1 MNEKSIRTAIET
13 GHTFGSY
20 PDYFSLEDQVRF
32 AYNDA
37 LKLRGQGYP
46 DAATSERCVS
56 IISRTLYEDYPNLYD
71 NEFPILLQAG
81 VSGELGKDTWVS
93 GATVLQWI
101 RLYSRH
107 QTRLVVID
115 EAHKEAKSGRLT
127 KEEIAERNEKA
138 FHDGMERGRRSFAEH
153 GTIFHPEGFAIPRWP
168 AMIYE
173 EFRRRGVIPEP
184 GREQQ
189 DYAAAKAETHDRE
202 HPVKVSKPEFMA
214 LHKADIT
221 KAYLLE
227 AYFVQDMKKVTEY
240 QKNENQSNLI
250 TEY

>member
-1 MNEKSIRTAIET
+1 MNQQAIREAITT
-13 GHTFGSY
+13 GDAVSSY
-20 PDYFSLEDQVRF
+20 GTTSKLEEIVRWKLCDAYRLHGQTPDVSTLDTVVR
-32 AYNDA
+32 
-37 LKLRGQGYP
+37 K
-46 DAATSERCVS
+46 VS
-56 IISRTLYEDYPNLYD
+56 DVLVRDYPSLTD
-71 NEFPILLQAG
+71 KELDIILEAG

-115 EAHKEAKSGRLT
+115 EAHKEAKAGRLT
-127 KEEIAERNEKA
+127 KEEIAERNEMA
-138 FHDGMERGRRSFAEH
+138 YQDGMERGRRSFAEH
-153 GTIFHPEGFAIPRWP
+153 GTIFHPEGFDIPRWP
-168 AMIYE
+168 AMVYE
-173 EFRRRGVIPEP
+173 DFRRRGVIPEP

-189 DYAAAKAETHDRE
+189 DYAEAKAETYDRE
-202 HPVKVSKPEFMA
+202 HPVKVSMPEFMA
-214 LHKADIT
+214 LHKEDLL

-240 QKNENQSNLI
+240 QKNENQSNVI